1 MLFLIRPSNCSLQ
14 KMSNTKIGLIQVKPD
29 GKPNF
34 RYNKSRYKKSTAIE
48 IIVKRMGSTNEVV
61 KKSLK
66 VFLSNLKKS
75 VLVDCTRPIEIKGTK
90 KTSELLNKLNT
101 PLSAGVK

>member
-1 MLFLIRPSNCSLQ
+1 
-14 KMSNTKIGLIQVKPD
+14 
-29 GKPNF
+29 
-34 RYNKSRYKKSTAIE
+34 
-48 IIVKRMGSTNEVV
+48 MGRTNEVV